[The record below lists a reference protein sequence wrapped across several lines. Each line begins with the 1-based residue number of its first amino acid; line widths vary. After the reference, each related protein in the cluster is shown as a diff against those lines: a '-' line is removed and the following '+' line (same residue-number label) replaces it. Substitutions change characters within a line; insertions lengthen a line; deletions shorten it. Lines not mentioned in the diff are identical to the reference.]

1 MEHASCHVWV
11 RSLSSTFLTA
21 TLTVH
26 LWWVEFTKLN
36 VTQPNSTRK
45 ANYPT
50 LKN

>member
-1 MEHASCHVWV
+1 MVHASCHVWV
-11 RSLSSTFLTA
+11 RLLSSTSLTA

-26 LWWVEFTKLN
+26 LWSDAFTKLN

-45 ANYPT
+45 ASSPT